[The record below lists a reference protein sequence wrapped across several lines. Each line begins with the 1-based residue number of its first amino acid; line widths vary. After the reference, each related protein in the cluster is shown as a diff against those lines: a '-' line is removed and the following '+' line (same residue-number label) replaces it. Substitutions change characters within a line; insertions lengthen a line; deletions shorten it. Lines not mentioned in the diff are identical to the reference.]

1 VTLTEDVLVVH
12 TISQIDEQLFTRITG
27 KARRV
32 PQDIV
37 PELRRHHSDLAI
49 GDRPFA
55 SLTFLQQRKQK
66 FIQQYFLQLLEK
78 TLLILFYPQVCLLG
92 IYTSFDRTGNPLLQ
106 PSRAGCITLRREGV
120 FAF

>member
-12 TISQIDEQLFTRITG
+12 TISQIDEQLFARITG

-37 PELRRHHSDLAI
+37 PELRRHHSDLAF

-55 SLTFLQQRKQK
+55 SLTFLQQRNHKV
-66 FIQQYFLQLLEK
+66 IIEQYFVQPLE
-78 TLLILFYPQVCLLG
+78 TLFILNSNF
-92 IYTSFDRTGNPLLQ
+92 
-106 PSRAGCITLRREGV
+106 
-120 FAF
+120 

>member
-55 SLTFLQQRKQK
+55 SLTFLQHVQK
-66 FIQQYFLQLLEK
+66 FIQKYYLQLLENA
-78 TLLILFYPQVCLLG
+78 LYCVPPESVFIR
-92 IYTSFDRTGNPLLQ
+92 D
-106 PSRAGCITLRREGV
+106 LRE
-120 FAF
+120 F